1 MSYHW
6 YRLHLHCESWDY
18 REEDIHTSFVEH
30 VYQMSS
36 IYEELMTLRIV
47 HIENTFEVKSEFH
60 NKHFYQQYFQL

>member
-47 HIENTFEVKSEFH
+47 HIENTFGSEI
-60 NKHFYQQYFQL
+60 